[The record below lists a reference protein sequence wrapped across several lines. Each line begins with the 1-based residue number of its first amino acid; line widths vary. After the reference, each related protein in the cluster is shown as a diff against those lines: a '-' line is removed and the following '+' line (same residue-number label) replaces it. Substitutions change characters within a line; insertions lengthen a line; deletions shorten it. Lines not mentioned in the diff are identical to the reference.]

1 MKFLRK
7 SSENE
12 MLIEFLKAEYNSE
25 RFAAQ
30 IKQTLNT
37 LGFDEKIITLPD
49 SDSSAENL
57 KRKRLMGAFRGYGL
71 NQDLFE
77 NFPSVSEYS
86 LCSFSLDDLERIR
99 YIDYSYWNELSC
111 GTHSPQTAAETIRR
125 GIKIYGQDNDDFL
138 KAAEYIKSGGTFP
151 AMFFL
156 TCDFK
161 LFIIAEGHLRM
172 TAYALASEYFRDVK
186 AIVGKCSFD
195 ELNKW
200 M

>member
-1 MKFLRK
+1 MKILRK

-12 MLIEFLKAEYNSE
+12 MLIEFLKAEYDSE
-25 RFAAQ
+25 RFTDQ
-30 IKQTLNT
+30 IKQALNS

-49 SDSSAENL
+49 LKNSAENIQ
-57 KRKRLMGAFRGYGL
+57 RKRLMGKFRGYGL
-71 NQDLFE
+71 NKELFE
-77 NFPSVSEYS
+77 NFPSVSEYR
-86 LCSFSLDDLERIR
+86 LCSFSQDDMEKIR
-99 YIDYSYWNELSC
+99 YIDYSYWNELSL

-138 KAAEYIKSGGTFP
+138 QAAEYIKIGGKFP

-156 TCDFK
+156 TCDFE

-172 TAYALASEYFRDVK
+172 TAYALAPEYFSDVE